1 MMTELAS
8 NTALNASQP
17 VLNAENMRLDVEL
30 WSLLSYRLSLISIV
44 YPLNKL
50 FLNDAVVH
58 HTPESETQMDVNP
71 LIAPMGNKH
80 QTL

>member
-1 MMTELAS
+1 MAF
-8 NTALNASQP
+8 AF
-17 VLNAENMRLDVEL
+17 
-30 WSLLSYRLSLISIV
+30 LSFISIV